1 MMMAAFGHMLKEWR
15 AIRRFSQLQL
25 AMEADMSARHLS
37 FLESG
42 RANPSKSMVLR
53 LSQAL
58 EMPRPVANQ
67 ALHSAGFAPAF
78 PDTPSDAPELA
89 PVRKALE
96 MMLASHDPFPG
107 VAVDR
112 HWNIV
117 STNKGGAMLITLAAN
132 KAVPNLM
139 ELLMATADSGLIEN
153 WEEVAILSLT
163 RLRSE
168 INEYGGDETLS
179 AMANR
184 LAAHDRLKA
193 SNIADINLDQAV
205 IPTSLRMG
213 EVRLSLFSTIAQFGS
228 VQDVRTGEL
237 RIELMFPMDDATEA
251 WFKSCV

>member
-1 MMMAAFGHMLKEWR
+1 MAAFGHMLKEWR
-15 AIRRFSQLQL
+15 GIRRFSQLQL
-25 AMEADMSARHLS
+25 AMEVDMSARHLS

-67 ALHSAGFAPAF
+67 ALRSAGFASAF
-78 PDTPSDAPELA
+78 PDTPADAPQLA

-96 MMLASHDPFPG
+96 MMLQSHDPLPG

-117 STNKGGAMLITLAAN
+117 SANKGGAMLMTLAAN
-132 KAVPNLM
+132 VAKPNLM
-139 ELLMATADSGLIEN
+139 ELLIATADSGLIEN

-168 INEYGGDETLS
+168 IIEYGGEETLS
-179 AMANR
+179 AMAEK
-184 LAAHDRLKA
+184 LAAHDRLQA

-205 IPTSLRMG
+205 IPTILRLG
-213 EVRLSLFSTIAQFGS
+213 DVRLALFSTIAQFGS

-237 RIELMFPMDDATEA
+237 RIELMFPMDHATEA
-251 WFKSCV
+251 WFKSARS